1 MAYKIAFFGAKPYDI
16 ASFDKVNEKYNY
28 DIRYYKGHLNPNN
41 VVLTQDTDVVCI
53 FVNDTADAA
62 VIDAMVDNG
71 VKLLALRCAGFNNV
85 DLKAAKG
92 KLPVVRVPAYS
103 PYAVAEYSLA
113 LMLSLNRKIHRAYW
127 RTRDG
132 NFSLNGLM
140 GFDMHGKTI
149 GIIGT
154 GKIAKILIRLLKGFG
169 MRILAYDL
177 YPDMK
182 FAGEEGI
189 SYVSLDELYRESDII
204 SLHCPLTDQTKYMI
218 DKDSIDKMKEGVM
231 IINTGRGQLIN
242 TNDLI
247 EGLKEKKIAA
257 AGLDVYEE
265 EGEYFYEDTLQL
277 SIGGMFFGLLLG
289 FILALMRLS
298 PIWPV
303 RWLARFYIS
312 IFRGTPLIAQLF
324 MIYYGLPQFGIEL
337 DPIPSAMIGLSLN
350 TAAYAAETLR
360 AAISSIDKGQWE
372 AAASIG
378 MTPWQTMR
386 RAILPQA
393 ARVALPPLSNSF
405 ISLVKDTSLAATIQ
419 VPELFRQ
426 AQLITS
432 RTLDVFTMY
441 LAASLIYWIM
451 ATVLSTLQNHF
462 ENQLNRQEREPK

>member
-41 VVLTQDTDVVCI
+41 LVLTQDADAVCI

-62 VIDAMVDNG
+62 VIDTMVNNG

-154 GKIAKILIRLLKGFG
+154 GKIAKILIRMLKGFG
-169 MRILAYDL
+169 MRVLAYDL
-177 YPDMK
+177 YPDME
-182 FAGEEGI
+182 FAGEEGF

-218 DKDSIDKMKEGVM
+218 DKNSIDKMKEGVM

-247 EGLKEKKIAA
+247 EGLKEKKITA

-265 EGEYFYEDTLQL
+265 EGEYFYEDK
-277 SIGGMFFGLLLG
+277 SDKI
-289 FILALMRLS
+289 IDDD
-298 PIWPV
+298 V
-303 RWLARFYIS
+303 LAR
-312 IFRGTPLIAQLF
+312 L
-324 MIYYGLPQFGIEL
+324 
-337 DPIPSAMIGLSLN
+337 LSFNNVIVTSHQAFFTKEALHN
-350 TAAYAAETLR
+350 IAET
-360 AAISSIDKGQWE
+360 
-372 AAASIG
+372 
-378 MTPWQTMR
+378 
-386 RAILPQA
+386 
-393 ARVALPPLSNSF
+393 
-405 ISLVKDTSLAATIQ
+405 
-419 VPELFRQ
+419 
-426 AQLITS
+426 
-432 RTLDVFTMY
+432 
-441 LAASLIYWIM
+441 
-451 ATVLSTLQNHF
+451 TLQNIDDFRCHRPLVN
-462 ENQLNRQEREPK
+462 EVIL

>member
-218 DKDSIDKMKEGVM
+218 DKDFIDKMKEGVM

-265 EGEYFYEDTLQL
+265 EGEYFYEDK
-277 SIGGMFFGLLLG
+277 SDKI
-289 FILALMRLS
+289 IDDD
-298 PIWPV
+298 V
-303 RWLARFYIS
+303 LAR
-312 IFRGTPLIAQLF
+312 L
-324 MIYYGLPQFGIEL
+324 
-337 DPIPSAMIGLSLN
+337 LSFNNVIVTSHQAFFTKEALHN
-350 TAAYAAETLR
+350 IAET
-360 AAISSIDKGQWE
+360 
-372 AAASIG
+372 
-378 MTPWQTMR
+378 
-386 RAILPQA
+386 
-393 ARVALPPLSNSF
+393 
-405 ISLVKDTSLAATIQ
+405 
-419 VPELFRQ
+419 
-426 AQLITS
+426 
-432 RTLDVFTMY
+432 
-441 LAASLIYWIM
+441 
-451 ATVLSTLQNHF
+451 TLQNIEDFRCHRPLVN
-462 ENQLNRQEREPK
+462 EVIL

>member
-41 VVLTQDTDVVCI
+41 VVLTQDTDAVCI

-257 AGLDVYEE
+257 SGLDVYEE
-265 EGEYFYEDTLQL
+265 EGEYFYEDK
-277 SIGGMFFGLLLG
+277 SDKI
-289 FILALMRLS
+289 IDDD
-298 PIWPV
+298 V
-303 RWLARFYIS
+303 LAR
-312 IFRGTPLIAQLF
+312 L
-324 MIYYGLPQFGIEL
+324 
-337 DPIPSAMIGLSLN
+337 LSFNNVIVTSHQAFFTKEALHN
-350 TAAYAAETLR
+350 IAET
-360 AAISSIDKGQWE
+360 
-372 AAASIG
+372 
-378 MTPWQTMR
+378 
-386 RAILPQA
+386 
-393 ARVALPPLSNSF
+393 
-405 ISLVKDTSLAATIQ
+405 
-419 VPELFRQ
+419 
-426 AQLITS
+426 
-432 RTLDVFTMY
+432 
-441 LAASLIYWIM
+441 
-451 ATVLSTLQNHF
+451 TLQNIEDFRCHRPLVN
-462 ENQLNRQEREPK
+462 EVIL

>member
-28 DIRYYKGHLNPNN
+28 DIRYYTGHLNPNN
-41 VVLTQDTDVVCI
+41 VVLTQDTDAVCI

-154 GKIAKILIRLLKGFG
+154 GKIARILIRLLKGFG

-265 EGEYFYEDTLQL
+265 EGEYFYEDK
-277 SIGGMFFGLLLG
+277 SDKI
-289 FILALMRLS
+289 IDDD
-298 PIWPV
+298 V
-303 RWLARFYIS
+303 LAR
-312 IFRGTPLIAQLF
+312 L
-324 MIYYGLPQFGIEL
+324 
-337 DPIPSAMIGLSLN
+337 LSFNNVIVTSHQAFFTKEALHN
-350 TAAYAAETLR
+350 IAET
-360 AAISSIDKGQWE
+360 
-372 AAASIG
+372 
-378 MTPWQTMR
+378 
-386 RAILPQA
+386 
-393 ARVALPPLSNSF
+393 
-405 ISLVKDTSLAATIQ
+405 
-419 VPELFRQ
+419 
-426 AQLITS
+426 
-432 RTLDVFTMY
+432 
-441 LAASLIYWIM
+441 
-451 ATVLSTLQNHF
+451 TLQNIEDFRCHRPLVN
-462 ENQLNRQEREPK
+462 EVIL

>member
-132 NFSLNGLM
+132 NFSLNGQM

-265 EGEYFYEDTLQL
+265 EGEYFYEDK
-277 SIGGMFFGLLLG
+277 SDKI
-289 FILALMRLS
+289 IDDD
-298 PIWPV
+298 V
-303 RWLARFYIS
+303 LAR
-312 IFRGTPLIAQLF
+312 L
-324 MIYYGLPQFGIEL
+324 
-337 DPIPSAMIGLSLN
+337 LSFN
-350 TAAYAAETLR
+350 NVIVT
-360 AAISSIDKGQWE
+360 SH
-372 AAASIG
+372 
-378 MTPWQTMR
+378 
-386 RAILPQA
+386 QA
-393 ARVALPPLSNSF
+393 F
-405 ISLVKDTSLAATIQ
+405 
-419 VPELFRQ
+419 
-426 AQLITS
+426 
-432 RTLDVFTMY
+432 FT
-441 LAASLIYWIM
+441 
-451 ATVLSTLQNHF
+451 
-462 ENQLNRQEREPK
+462 K

>member
-265 EGEYFYEDTLQL
+265 EGEYFYEDKSDKIIDDDL
-277 SIGGMFFGLLLG
+277 
-289 FILALMRLS
+289 
-298 PIWPV
+298 
-303 RWLARFYIS
+303 LAR
-312 IFRGTPLIAQLF
+312 L
-324 MIYYGLPQFGIEL
+324 
-337 DPIPSAMIGLSLN
+337 LSFNNVIVTSHQAFFTKEALHN
-350 TAAYAAETLR
+350 IAET
-360 AAISSIDKGQWE
+360 
-372 AAASIG
+372 
-378 MTPWQTMR
+378 
-386 RAILPQA
+386 
-393 ARVALPPLSNSF
+393 
-405 ISLVKDTSLAATIQ
+405 
-419 VPELFRQ
+419 
-426 AQLITS
+426 
-432 RTLDVFTMY
+432 
-441 LAASLIYWIM
+441 
-451 ATVLSTLQNHF
+451 TLQNIEDFRCHRPLVN
-462 ENQLNRQEREPK
+462 EVIL

>member
-1 MAYKIAFFGAKPYDI
+1 MTYKIAFFGAKPYDI

-41 VVLTQDTDVVCI
+41 VVLTQDTDAVCI

-154 GKIAKILIRLLKGFG
+154 GKIARILIRLLKGFG

-265 EGEYFYEDTLQL
+265 EGEYFYEDK
-277 SIGGMFFGLLLG
+277 SDKI
-289 FILALMRLS
+289 IDDD
-298 PIWPV
+298 V
-303 RWLARFYIS
+303 LAR
-312 IFRGTPLIAQLF
+312 L
-324 MIYYGLPQFGIEL
+324 
-337 DPIPSAMIGLSLN
+337 LSFNNVIVTSHQAFFTKEALHN
-350 TAAYAAETLR
+350 IAET
-360 AAISSIDKGQWE
+360 
-372 AAASIG
+372 
-378 MTPWQTMR
+378 
-386 RAILPQA
+386 
-393 ARVALPPLSNSF
+393 
-405 ISLVKDTSLAATIQ
+405 
-419 VPELFRQ
+419 
-426 AQLITS
+426 
-432 RTLDVFTMY
+432 
-441 LAASLIYWIM
+441 
-451 ATVLSTLQNHF
+451 TLQNIEDFRCHRPLVN
-462 ENQLNRQEREPK
+462 EVIL

>member
-182 FAGEEGI
+182 FAEEEGI

-231 IINTGRGQLIN
+231 IINTGRGLLIN

-265 EGEYFYEDTLQL
+265 EGEYFYEDK
-277 SIGGMFFGLLLG
+277 SDKI
-289 FILALMRLS
+289 IDDD
-298 PIWPV
+298 V
-303 RWLARFYIS
+303 LAR
-312 IFRGTPLIAQLF
+312 L
-324 MIYYGLPQFGIEL
+324 
-337 DPIPSAMIGLSLN
+337 LSFNNVIVTSHQAFFTKEALHN
-350 TAAYAAETLR
+350 IAET
-360 AAISSIDKGQWE
+360 
-372 AAASIG
+372 
-378 MTPWQTMR
+378 
-386 RAILPQA
+386 
-393 ARVALPPLSNSF
+393 
-405 ISLVKDTSLAATIQ
+405 
-419 VPELFRQ
+419 
-426 AQLITS
+426 
-432 RTLDVFTMY
+432 
-441 LAASLIYWIM
+441 
-451 ATVLSTLQNHF
+451 TLQNIEDFRCHRPLVN
-462 ENQLNRQEREPK
+462 EVIL